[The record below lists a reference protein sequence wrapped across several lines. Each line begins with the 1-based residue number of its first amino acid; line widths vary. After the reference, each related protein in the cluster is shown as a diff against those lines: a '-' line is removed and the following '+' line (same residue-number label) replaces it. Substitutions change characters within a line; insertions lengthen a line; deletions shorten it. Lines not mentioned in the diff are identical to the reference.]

1 MDLKEA
7 EHIKKW
13 QNTQKNC
20 TKKLLMTWITRWCD
34 HSPRARNPEV

>member
-7 EHIKKW
+7 EDMKKRW

-20 TKKLLMTWITRWCD
+20 KKKDLHD
-34 HSPRARNPEV
+34 PEIMMV